1 METLLKQHE
10 ELIIQISQVSDALKQ
25 YNDKCSIPDFRIY
38 YETDFKE
45 MLEKSSTFSAL
56 AILSQM
62 QLLLYQNPKQQ
73 LPTSESKQAANLQP
87 L

>member
-1 METLLKQHE
+1 
-10 ELIIQISQVSDALKQ
+10 
-25 YNDKCSIPDFRIY
+25 
-38 YETDFKE
+38 